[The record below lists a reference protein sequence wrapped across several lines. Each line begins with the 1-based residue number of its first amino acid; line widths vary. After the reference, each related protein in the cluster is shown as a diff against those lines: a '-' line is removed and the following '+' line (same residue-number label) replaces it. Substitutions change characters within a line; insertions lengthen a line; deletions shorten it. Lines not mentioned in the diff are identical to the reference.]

1 LSFFIRT
8 RKNQKSKSLVRNS
21 VNKRQPPP
29 PPTIKNRA
37 NIPLRTRRIQSSSSS
52 DISTSAIVSP
62 ATNDENND
70 EEILSKK
77 KLDND
82 RPEIYKL
89 RSKQTEINQ
98 KDLSDDSSKES
109 DQEEEEE
116 DKSIVIEQPK
126 LDESIREY
134 LWEPTKISTT
144 TTTTITEVTD
154 QNGVTVLIRELSD
167 IPTSNISRTPRFLG
181 YGNGGRG
188 GRH

>member
-1 LSFFIRT
+1 MIFVFYRN
-8 RKNQKSKSLVRNS
+8 RKRQKSKSLVRNS
-21 VNKRQPPP
+21 VNKRQT
-29 PPTIKNRA
+29 TIKNRE
-37 NIPLRTRRIQSSSSS
+37 NNTLRTRRLRSSSSS

-70 EEILSKK
+70 EESLSKK

-82 RPEIYKL
+82 RPEVYKL
-89 RSKQTEINQ
+89 RSKQTEKPESNV
-98 KDLSDDSSKES
+98 KDLSDSSKES

-116 DKSIVIEQPK
+116 EDKSIVIEKPK
-126 LDESIREY
+126 LDESLREF
-134 LWEPTKISTT
+134 LWQPTKIST

-154 QNGVTVLIRELSD
+154 QNGVTVVIREFND
-167 IPTSNISRTPRFLG
+167 TPTSNVSRTPRFLG

>member
-1 LSFFIRT
+1 LIFVFYRN
-8 RKNQKSKSLVRNS
+8 RKRQKSKSLVRNS
-21 VNKRQPPP
+21 VNKPQT
-29 PPTIKNRA
+29 TIKNRA
-37 NIPLRTRRIQSSSSS
+37 NNTLRTRRLRSSSSS

-70 EEILSKK
+70 EEILLKK

-89 RSKQTEINQ
+89 RSQQTEKIEINP
-98 KDLSDDSSKES
+98 KDLSSDSSNES
-109 DQEEEEE
+109 DQEE
-116 DKSIVIEQPK
+116 DKSIIIEQPK

-134 LWEPTKISTT
+134 LWQPTKIST

-154 QNGVTVLIRELSD
+154 QNGVTVLIRELND
-167 IPTSNISRTPRFLG
+167 IPISNVSRTPRFLG

>member
-1 LSFFIRT
+1 LSFIRN
-8 RKNQKSKSLVRNS
+8 RKTQKSKTLIRNS
-21 VNKRQPPP
+21 VNKRQSTP
-29 PPTIKNRA
+29 IKTRA

-62 ATNDENND
+62 VTNDENND
-70 EEILSKK
+70 EETLSKK

-89 RSKQTEINQ
+89 RSKQTEKVEINQ

-134 LWEPTKISTT
+134 LWQPTKIST

-154 QNGVTVLIRELSD
+154 QNGVTVLIRELND
-167 IPTSNISRTPRFLG
+167 IPISNVSRTPRFLG